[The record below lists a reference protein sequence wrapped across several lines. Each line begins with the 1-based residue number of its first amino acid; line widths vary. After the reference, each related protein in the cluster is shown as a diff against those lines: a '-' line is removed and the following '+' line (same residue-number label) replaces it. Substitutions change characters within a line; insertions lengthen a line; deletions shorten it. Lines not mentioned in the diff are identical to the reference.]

1 MSNIHLNIFKF
12 NKKSLT
18 KAIKYL
24 DNNEIISVPTETVY
38 GLAGNAYSSTAVKKI
53 FKIKKRPKSNPLI
66 VHYFSLENAKKDVI
80 ISKDLKKLYN
90 KFCPGPIT
98 FVLKKKIDSRISSN
112 VTAGLK
118 TVAVRFPK
126 HFLIRKILRSL
137 EYPLA
142 IPSANRSSKLS
153 TVSPFGVWEEFKNKI
168 KMILDGGDS
177 TIGIESTVLDL
188 SGKIKILRP
197 GFIQVKDL
205 NKVLQ
210 KKIYSA
216 KKHKLLRSPGLM
228 KRHYS
233 PGIPVYLNAKK
244 AEKDQAFVTFGKGKK
259 MKNTFYLSEKSDLKK
274 AAKNLYKLLRK
285 IKNKK
290 YKKIYITKIPYKGL
304 GIALN
309 DRLKKA
315 AYK

>member
-1 MSNIHLNIFKF
+1 MF
-12 NKKSLT
+12 
-18 KAIKYL
+18 
-24 DNNEIISVPTETVY
+24 
-38 GLAGNAYSSTAVKKI
+38 
-53 FKIKKRPKSNPLI
+53 
-66 VHYFSLENAKKDVI
+66 
-80 ISKDLKKLYN
+80 
-90 KFCPGPIT
+90 
-98 FVLKKKIDSRISSN
+98 LKKKIDSRISSN